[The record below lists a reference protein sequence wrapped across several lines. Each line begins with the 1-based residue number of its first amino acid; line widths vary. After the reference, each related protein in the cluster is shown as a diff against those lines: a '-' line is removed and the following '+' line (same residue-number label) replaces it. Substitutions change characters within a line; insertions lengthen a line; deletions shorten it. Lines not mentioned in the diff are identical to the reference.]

1 MLKCLRNMQGFRSK
15 IDGLVNAADIS
26 RTRVE
31 NPKDVVKRD
40 QQVWV
45 KVISMAGGRLR
56 LSMRDVDQKSGK
68 DLVPMT
74 KPGEG
79 MLITCSYLHSS
90 KCNNINLY
98 HIDIS
103 HTLQFSF

>member
-1 MLKCLRNMQGFRSK
+1 M
-15 IDGLVNAADIS
+15 NAADIS

-31 NPKDVVKRD
+31 NAKDVVKRD

-45 KVISMAGGRLR
+45 KVISTAGGRLR
-56 LSMRDVDQKSGK
+56 LSMRDVVQKTGK

-79 MLITCSYLHSS
+79 APSFVRTSRLSMLLIGGQLNCS
-90 KCNNINLY
+90 
-98 HIDIS
+98 
-103 HTLQFSF
+103 